1 MSCTSSKAPRQILQ
15 EIQRALTLHRVT
27 FKPTSAFKV
36 SCQKQSVRFEMEISH
51 LDHLESVYVVR
62 FRRVA
67 GELLQYKDL
76 CSKVLAEM
84 KV

>member
-1 MSCTSSKAPRQILQ
+1 
-15 EIQRALTLHRVT
+15 
-27 FKPTSAFKV
+27 
-36 SCQKQSVRFEMEISH
+36 MEISH

-67 GELLQYKDL
+67 GELMQYKDL